1 MLMSMVW
8 GFFRLRPVFILRAE
22 TLSDPLW
29 IKRKKESKQV
39 SGNSN
44 RFVIECRIGS
54 CSSEKREVLF
64 SVCSQEAGM
73 QRVELSSRAELLDT
87 QPQLRAVGC
96 LKAGQGRAGNMQPG
110 NCNVSAQRAEPAWLS
125 AHSGSLKFSAD
136 HDGVFGLST
145 LVQPV
150 SVELPL
156 SALSS

>member
-1 MLMSMVW
+1 ML
-8 GFFRLRPVFILRAE
+8 
-22 TLSDPLW
+22 T
-29 IKRKKESKQV
+29 Q
-39 SGNSN
+39 
-44 RFVIECRIGS
+44 CRIGS

-73 QRVELSSRAELLDT
+73 QRAELSSRAELLDT

-136 HDGVFGLST
+136 HGGVFGLST

-156 SALSS
+156 SALSSWVPLESFLN